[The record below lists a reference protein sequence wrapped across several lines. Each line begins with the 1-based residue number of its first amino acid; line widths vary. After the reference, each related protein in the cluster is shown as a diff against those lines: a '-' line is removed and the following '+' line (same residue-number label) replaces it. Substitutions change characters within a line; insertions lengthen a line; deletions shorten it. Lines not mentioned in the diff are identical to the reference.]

1 MENKIDALR
10 DLDLR
15 IKSTN
20 VLFFDMDDTL
30 VDTNVA
36 NFLSYKEAIQ
46 QVIHQ
51 DIDIS
56 YNPKERFNRE
66 VLKKEIPNITKAEY
80 ENIIELKNELYIK
93 HLPKTKL
100 NNIAAEILEKYSK
113 TNKTILVTNCREDRA
128 LMTLKYHGLI
138 DKFSQKFYQK
148 NTDNGN
154 KLNKYDYA
162 LINLTISPTTV
173 LVFENEKSEISAAI
187 LAGIPNENII
197 SI

>member
-173 LVFENEKSEISAAI
+173 LVFENEKSEISA
-187 LAGIPNENII
+187 
-197 SI
+197 